1 MAAHTQNMIVVYVTN
16 QEKEEIRLVAKAYA
30 KSMSRYLL
38 DLHFKN
44 IESKRNKQNKAGVR

>member
-1 MAAHTQNMIVVYVTN
+1 VAAHTQNMIVVYVTN
-16 QEKEEIRLVAKAYA
+16 QEKEEIRLVAKAHA

-44 IESKRNKQNKAGVR
+44 IESKRNKQNKAGMR